1 MRRCILGVLLYLAAG
16 AAPAVAAP
24 LVFSATGC
32 GPYKPEEEPLLERYV
47 ALVSAE
53 KESEFLIHLGD
64 VVAGTKKAW
73 PESQYAKV
81 AAILKRSKI
90 PVLIVPGDNE
100 WNDLAEPDVGWKYW
114 TKHFLH
120 FERNFTRAPKLAKQ
134 PGRPENF
141 AWTSKGVLLIGIN
154 LVGGRV
160 HDAEEWAARM
170 RDDADWIRQHMSLH
184 GDKVRAAVVFA
195 QAMPTP
201 DHEPFF
207 RTFVAD
213 CKAFKKPVLFLHA
226 DGHIWEL
233 DKGWR
238 APNLWRVQT
247 DQLSRS
253 PPVQVTV
260 TEDPSEPFEFDRRKK
275 KKKSDD

>member
-1 MRRCILGVLLYLAAG
+1 M
-16 AAPAVAAP
+16 
-24 LVFSATGC
+24 
-32 GPYKPEEEPLLERYV
+32 
-47 ALVSAE
+47 ALVNAD

-64 VVAGTKKAW
+64 VVPGSKKAW

-81 AAILKRSKI
+81 AAILKSSRI

-100 WNDLAEPDVGWKYW
+100 WNDLTAPEIGWKYW

-120 FERNFTRAPKLAKQ
+120 FERHFTRAPKLSKQ
-134 PGRPENF
+134 PDRPENF
-141 AWTSKGVLLIGIN
+141 AWTTKGVLLVGIN

-160 HDAEEWAARM
+160 HDPEEWTTRM
-170 RDDADWIRQHMSLH
+170 GDDASWIRQQMSVH
-184 GDKVRAAVVFA
+184 GDKVRAAVIFG
-195 QAMPTP
+195 QAMPSP
-201 DHEPFF
+201 DHETFF
-207 RTFVAD
+207 RAFAAD
-213 CKAFKKPVLFLHA
+213 CKAFKKPVLYLHA

-233 DKGWR
+233 EKGWR

-247 DQLSRS
+247 DQVGRN

-260 TEDPSEPFEFDRRKK
+260 TDDPDEPFEFDRRMKK